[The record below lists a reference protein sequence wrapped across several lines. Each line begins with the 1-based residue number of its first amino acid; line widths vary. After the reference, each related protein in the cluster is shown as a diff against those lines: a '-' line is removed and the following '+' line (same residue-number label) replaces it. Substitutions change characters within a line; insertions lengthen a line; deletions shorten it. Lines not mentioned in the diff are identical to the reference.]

1 MRLSFIHTV
10 SRRRAL
16 LIFPITIS
24 MILLLTLTG
33 FAWAAGASGPEPP
46 AGLEVFQREEDLGL
60 RVTLSWNHRP
70 DCAGYRVYRSE
81 GAEGPYICVGGVSA
95 GTLSEFPFFLDDT
108 AVGGR
113 TYYYRVSALDD
124 KWREGLQGP
133 PIKVTTE
140 RYMRTSAVGKSIIVS
155 LADQRVYFFENG
167 VIVNIL
173 RCSTG
178 ASGTPTGNYRILDHR
193 GTVSGCNY
201 WMDWKPN
208 YGMHAW
214 PSYLGEYEENLGVT
228 PRSHGC
234 IRLHPLEAYW
244 PYYWAPDGTPLTVI
258 PNPYSR
264 LPFAGASCSAGA
276 SKPSRTWYFA
286 EGYTGG
292 EFRDYLTFFNPG
304 SVDVNALTTY
314 YPEGASPVTEN
325 YRIAAGGRFTVFVNG
340 VAGLAPNGQATKIEA
355 DGEIV
360 AAQTEYFDYG
370 GRRGGHSSLGASA
383 PSKEWYFAE
392 GYTGNMFDTYLLLF
406 NPNEKASPTIVTYF
420 LEGGAPVVQRFDVP
434 PLFRGTILVNAVVPN
449 RSVSMAVASELP
461 IVAQRT
467 IYFSMG
473 IPNGVN
479 GGDCALGIDKPSKTW
494 YLAEGSTQN
503 YFDEYVLVLNPGGET
518 ANVTAGFYP
527 ETGPYGFHFQVAPY
541 SRTTIHVNSI
551 PALASVNAAAEVSSD
566 RDIVV
571 ERTMY
576 INRDSRRG
584 GHVSNGISATST
596 AWYFSEGYTGGTFD
610 EYLLLFNPG
619 DQGAAAGI
627 TFHVENGSDVRYEC
641 SVPPKSRATVHVDDI
656 PGVEWTGN
664 AVEIHTDRPIVAE
677 QSEYF
682 CMPR

>member
-1 MRLSFIHTV
+1 MLLSSINAV
-10 SRRRAL
+10 SKRRARL
-16 LIFPITIS
+16 VFTITIS
-24 MILLLTLTG
+24 IAVLISLPG
-33 FAWAAGASGPEPP
+33 FARAAGESGPEPP
-46 AGLEVFQREEDLGL
+46 TGLEVFQREEDLGL

-81 GAEGPYICVGGVSA
+81 GPEGPFAFVGGLSA
-95 GTLSEFPFFLDDT
+95 GTASEFPFFLDDT
-108 AVGGR
+108 AVAGR

-124 KWREGLQGP
+124 KWREGPQGP
-133 PIKVTTE
+133 VVKAVTR

-178 ASGTPTGNYRILDHR
+178 ASGTPTGNYSILDHR
-193 GTVSGCNY
+193 GTVSRCNY
-201 WMDWKPN
+201 WMDWQPN

-214 PSYLGEYEENLGVT
+214 PSYLGEFEENLGVT

-234 IRLHPLEAYW
+234 IRLHPLEASW
-244 PYYWAPDGTPLTVI
+244 PYYWAPDGTPLTII
-258 PNPYSR
+258 PGSYAR
-264 LPFAGASCSAGA
+264 LPFAGASCSSGA
-276 SKPSRTWYFA
+276 DKPSRTWYFA

-304 SVDVNALTTY
+304 QADVNALTTY
-314 YPEGASPVTEN
+314 FPEGANPVTEN
-325 YRIAAGGRFTVFVNG
+325 YRIAAGGRYTVFVNG
-340 VAGLAPNGQATKIEA
+340 VAGLAPNGHATKIEA

-360 AAQTEYFDYG
+360 AQQTEYFDYG
-370 GRRGGHSSLGASA
+370 GRRGGDSSLGAPR
-383 PSKEWYFAE
+383 PSKEWYFSE
-392 GYTGNMFDTYLLLF
+392 GGTTGSSDMYLLLF
-406 NPNEKASPTIVTYF
+406 NPNKKASPTIVAYF
-420 LEGGAPVVQRFDVP
+420 TGNGPPVVQRFDIP
-434 PLFRGTILVNAVVPN
+434 PLFRGTILVNAVVPDQ
-449 RSVSMAVASELP
+449 SVSLAVASDLP

-473 IPNGVN
+473 IPNGIN
-479 GGDCALGIDKPSKTW
+479 GGDISMGIDKPSKIW
-494 YLAEGSTQN
+494 YLAEGSTRD
-503 YFDEYVLVLNPGGET
+503 YFDEYVLILNPGGDT

-527 ETGPYGFHFQVAPY
+527 ETGPYSFGLQVAPY
-541 SRTTIHVNSI
+541 SRATIHLDSI
-551 PALASVNAAAEVSSD
+551 PALANVNAAAEFSSD

-584 GHVSNGISATST
+584 GHVSNGITSPST
-596 AWYFSEGYTGGTFD
+596 TWYFSEGYTGGTFD

-619 DQGAAAGI
+619 DQGAAVGI
-627 TFHVENGSDVRYEC
+627 TFHVENGSDVKYEC
-641 SVPPKSRATVHVDDI
+641 GVPPKGRSTVHVDDV
-656 PGVEWTGN
+656 PGVAWTGN
-664 AVEIHTDRPIVAE
+664 AVEIHSDRPIVAE

>member
-1 MRLSFIHTV
+1 MSSINTV

-16 LIFPITIS
+16 LVFPIAIS
-24 MILLLTLTG
+24 MILLLTLPG
-33 FAWAAGASGPEPP
+33 FSLAAGEGGPEPP

-60 RVTLSWNHRP
+60 RVTLTWNHRP

-81 GAEGPYICVGGVSA
+81 GADGSYTFVGGVSA
-95 GTLSEFPFFLDDT
+95 GTASEFPFFLDDT
-108 AVGGR
+108 AACGR
-113 TYYYRVSALDD
+113 TYYYRVTALDQ
-124 KWREGLQGP
+124 KWREGPQGP
-133 PIKVTTE
+133 TVKAVTE

-155 LADQRVYFFENG
+155 LADQRAYFSENG
-167 VIVNIL
+167 IIVNIL

-178 ASGTPTGNYRILDHR
+178 ASGTPTGNYRILAHR

-201 WMDWKPN
+201 WMDWRPN

-234 IRLHPLEAYW
+234 IRLHPLEASW
-244 PYYWAPDGTPLTVI
+244 PYYWAPDGTPFTII
-258 PNPYSR
+258 PNSYSR
-264 LPFAGASCSAGA
+264 LPFAGSSCSSGA
-276 SKPSRTWYFA
+276 TKPSKTWYFA

-304 SVDVNALTTY
+304 SSDVNALTTY
-314 YPEGASPVTEN
+314 YPEGASPVSEN

-340 VAGLAPNGQATKIEA
+340 VAGLAPNGHATKIAA

-360 AAQTEYFDYG
+360 AQQTEYFDYG
-370 GRRGGHSSLGASA
+370 GRRGGHSSLGASS
-383 PSKEWYFAE
+383 PSKEWFFAE
-392 GYTGNMFDTYLLLF
+392 GDTTGSSDTYLLLF

-420 LEGGAPVVQRFDVP
+420 TGNASVTQRFDVP

-449 RSVSMAVASELP
+449 QPVAMAVASELP
-461 IVAQRT
+461 LVAQRT
-467 IYFSMG
+467 VYFSMG
-473 IPNGVN
+473 IPNGIN
-479 GGDCALGIDKPSKTW
+479 GGDCSMGIDRPSKIW
-494 YLAEGSTQN
+494 YLAEGATQGF
-503 YFDEYVLVLNPGGET
+503 FDEYVMVLNPGGET

-527 ETGPYGFHFQVAPY
+527 ETGPYGFGFQVAPY
-541 SRTTIHVNSI
+541 SRATIHVDSI
-551 PALASVNAAAEVSSD
+551 PALASVNTAAEFSSN
-566 RDIVV
+566 REIVV
-571 ERTMY
+571 ECKMY

-584 GHVSNGISATST
+584 GHVSNGITTPST
-596 AWYFSEGYTGGTFD
+596 VWYFSEGYTGGTFD

-619 DQGAAAGI
+619 DQGAAVGI

-641 SVPPKSRATVHVDDI
+641 GVPPKGRTTVHVDDI

-664 AVEIHTDRPIVAE
+664 AVEIHSDRPIVAE

>member
-1 MRLSFIHTV
+1 MCLSFIHAV

-33 FAWAAGASGPEPP
+33 FAWAAGASGPGPP

-81 GAEGPYICVGGVSA
+81 GAEGPYTCVGGVSA

-108 AVGGR
+108 AAGGR
-113 TYYYRVSALDD
+113 TYYYRASALDD
-124 KWREGLQGP
+124 KWREGPQGQ

-292 EFRDYLTFFNPG
+292 EFRDYLTLFNPG
-304 SVDVNALTTY
+304 SFDVNALTTY
-314 YPEGASPVTEN
+314 YPEGANPVTEN

-370 GRRGGHSSLGASA
+370 GRRGGHSSLGAST

-503 YFDEYVLVLNPGGET
+503 YFDEYVVVLNPGGET

-576 INRDSRRG
+576 IYRDSRRG
-584 GHVSNGISATST
+584 GHVSSGISATST

-619 DQGAAAGI
+619 DQGAAACI

-641 SVPPKSRATVHVDDI
+641 GVPPKSRATVHVDDI

>member
-1 MRLSFIHTV
+1 MFSDRTAA
-10 SRRRAL
+10 RRAFKL
-16 LIFPITIS
+16 LALAIVFSIS
-24 MILLLTLTG
+24 LLLALPMFTL
-33 FAWAAGASGPEPP
+33 GAEEGGPPPP
-46 AGLEVFQREEDLGL
+46 AGVEFFPREEDSGL

-81 GAEGPYICVGGVSA
+81 STDGPYALVGGVSA
-95 GTLSEFPFFLDDT
+95 GTASEFPFFLDDT
-108 AVGGR
+108 AAGGR
-113 TYYYRVSALDD
+113 TYYYRVSALDEG
-124 KWREGLQGP
+124 WREGPQSP
-133 PIKVTTE
+133 PVIARTE
-140 RYMRTSAVGKSIIVS
+140 RYRSTSAVGKSIIVS

-234 IRLHPLEAYW
+234 IRLHPLEANW
-244 PYYWAPDGTPLTVI
+244 PYNWAPDGTPLTVI
-258 PNPYSR
+258 PNSYSR

-276 SKPSRTWYFA
+276 NRPSRTWYFA
-286 EGYTGG
+286 EGFTGG

-304 SVDVNALTTY
+304 QADVNALTTY
-314 YPEGASPVTEN
+314 YPEGADRVVEN
-325 YRIAAGGRFTVFVNG
+325 YRIPAGGRFTVFVNA
-340 VAGLAPNGQATKIEA
+340 VPGLAPNGHATKIEA

-360 AAQTEYFDYG
+360 AGQTEYFDYG
-370 GRRGGHSSLGASA
+370 GRRGGHASLGASA

-392 GYTGNMFDTYLLLF
+392 GYTGGWFDTYLLLF

-420 LEGGAPVVQRFDVP
+420 LESGEPVVQRFDVP

-449 RSVSMAVASELP
+449 RPVSIAVASDLP
-461 IVAQRT
+461 LVAQRT
-467 IYFSMG
+467 VYFAWG

-479 GGDCALGIDKPSKTW
+479 GGDCSLGIDKPSKIW

-503 YFDEYVLVLNPGGET
+503 FFDEYVLVLNPYGET
-518 ANVTAGFYP
+518 ANVTASFYP
-527 ETGPYGFHFQVAPY
+527 ETGPYGFHFQVTPY
-541 SRTTIHVNSI
+541 SRATIHVNSI
-551 PALASVNAAAEVSSD
+551 PGLESVNAPAELSSD
-566 RDIVV
+566 REIVV
-571 ERTMY
+571 ERAMY
-576 INRDSRRG
+576 TSRDSRRG
-584 GHVSNGISATST
+584 GHVSTGISLLST

-610 EYLLLFNPG
+610 EYLLLYNPG
-619 DQGAAAGI
+619 DAGAAVGI
-627 TFHVENGSDVRYEC
+627 TFHLENGSDVRYEC
-641 SVPPKSRATVHVDDI
+641 GVPARKRVTVHVDEI